1 MYYSKYIS
9 TLWFR
14 KLELIIDLIFQ
25 KMVSSQITQGD
36 ELDLVEFI
44 LIYQFFQ
51 ALWRNTIHV
60 PKLKAQGVKKKA
72 PFLFC
77 MRIVQEKEK
86 LSSLEDDFLPVT
98 FNCR

>member
-1 MYYSKYIS
+1 MDHR
-9 TLWFR
+9 F
-14 KLELIIDLIFQ
+14 DLP

-72 PFLFC
+72 PFSFC
-77 MRIVQEKEK
+77 MRTVQEKEK
-86 LSSLEDDFLPVT
+86 LSSLDDDFLPVT